1 MKRGFSKSITK
12 PHLLIHVAY
21 CLFVGETR
29 LLVRCSWR
37 VKEARRFDVDN
48 VDDDDDVDN
57 DLDNN
62 EDDDDN
68 F

>member
-1 MKRGFSKSITK
+1 M
-12 PHLLIHVAY
+12 
-21 CLFVGETR
+21 
-29 LLVRCSWR
+29 RCSWR
-37 VKEARRFDVDN
+37 VKEARRFDVHD
-48 VDDDDDVDN
+48 VDDDGDGDN